1 MIRNETAGERTGG
14 KGAVVSAT
22 AIAFGIA
29 VVVIVVGSILGW
41 HANRTYAAHGDV
53 KTTRG
58 RIAGYRKTRLR
69 SGIIALLFI
78 VFALLVFADIVRH

>member
-1 MIRNETAGERTGG
+1 VGV
-14 KGAVVSAT
+14 AV
-22 AIAFGIA
+22 FGIA
-29 VVVIVVGSILGW
+29 ILVLIIGCVLGW

-69 SGIIALLFI
+69 SGLVALGFVIVALFI
-78 VFALLVFADIVRH
+78 LAAAITH

>member
-1 MIRNETAGERTGG
+1 VEPSRERIPGERFRGEGT
-14 KGAVVSAT
+14 VVSAT
-22 AIAFGIA
+22 IFGIA
-29 VVVIVVGSILGW
+29 VVVLVVGCILGW

-69 SGIIALLFI
+69 SGVIAVIFVIVALLT
-78 VFALLVFADIVRH
+78 VAAVVHA

>member
-1 MIRNETAGERTGG
+1 MN
-14 KGAVVSAT
+14 AT
-22 AIAFGIA
+22 ALGIA
-29 VVVIVVGSILGW
+29 VVVLVVGCVLGW

-69 SGIIALLFI
+69 SGIIAIIFVI
-78 VFALLVFADIVRH
+78 VALLTVAAVIKA